1 MTESDSLFLEAA
13 VELARKGLYSTPPN
27 PRVGCL
33 IVRDGEVIGRGWHHR
48 AGETH
53 AEANAL
59 ADVRARGNE
68 RLLEGATCFVSLEP
82 CAHHGRTPPCA
93 DALVAARVGRVLIA
107 ADDPYP
113 TVAGRGIERMR
124 AAGIRVEVHPR
135 ASAIE
140 LNRGFIRLFAEGRAW
155 VRVKVA
161 ASLDG
166 RTAMAS
172 GESRWITSDAARADV
187 HAWRAQSGAVVTGI
201 GTVLKDD
208 PLLTVRGDQFA
219 VDGVVRQPLR
229 VVVDRNLRTPPTA
242 QMLRAD
248 GNTLIAT
255 TSAASSDAGRALTA
269 AGAELFERTGA
280 RDDLEDVFAELGRRG
295 VSEVLVE
302 AGPRL
307 TGSVLRSDRWD
318 EAIVYLAPKLLGR
331 DARPFADLAIERL
344 ADAVRGD
351 VVDVARFGDDVRVRI
366 LRIAQ

>member
-1 MTESDSLFLEAA
+1 VTESDSLFLDAA
-13 VELARKGLYSTPPN
+13 VELARNGLYSTPPN

-33 IVRDGEVIGRGWHHR
+33 IVRDGEVIGRGWHRR
-48 AGETH
+48 AGAAH
-53 AEANAL
+53 AEAIAL

-93 DALVAARVGRVLIA
+93 DALIAARVGRVLIA

-135 ASAIE
+135 ADAIE
-140 LNRGFIRLFAEGRAW
+140 LNRGFIRLFTEGRPW

-172 GESRWITSDAARADV
+172 GESRWITSDAARVDV
-187 HAWRAQSGAVVTGI
+187 QAWRAQSGAIVTGI
-201 GTVLKDD
+201 GTVLADD
-208 PLLTVRGDQFA
+208 PLLTVRGDAFA
-219 VDGVVRQPLR
+219 VDGIVRQPLR
-229 VVVDRNLRTPPTA
+229 VVVDRSLRTPPTA
-242 QMLRAD
+242 QLLRAD

-255 TSAASSDAGRALTA
+255 TSPVGSDSGRALTA
-269 AGAELFERTGA
+269 AGAELFERSGPS
-280 RDDLEDVFAELGRRG
+280 DDLDDVFAELGRRG

-344 ADAVRGD
+344 ADAVRGS
-351 VVDVARFGDDVRVRI
+351 VVDVTRCGDDVRVRI